1 MTDWH
6 RQSRTDP
13 APAESGVGSGTRIL
27 RGAERFRTP
36 IAGTRTAGSTSRVRR
51 SVTGS
56 NAQPSELPP
65 TVEPLQ
71 IVCAHCGVA
80 FMAAI
85 RPGLTQAVPCI
96 HCGHTT
102 AIAHIDPITGDHS

>member
-1 MTDWH
+1 MADW
-6 RQSRTDP
+6 RYISRTDLP
-13 APAESGVGSGTRIL
+13 TSEPGVGSVTRIL

-36 IAGTRTAGSTSRVRR
+36 IAGTRIAGSTSRVRR
-51 SVTGS
+51 SVSGS
-56 NAQPSELPP
+56 AVQPSELPP
-65 TVEPLQ
+65 TIEPLQ

-85 RPGLTQAVPCI
+85 RPGLVQAVCI

-102 AIAHIDPITGDHS
+102 AVADIDSAPGDPS